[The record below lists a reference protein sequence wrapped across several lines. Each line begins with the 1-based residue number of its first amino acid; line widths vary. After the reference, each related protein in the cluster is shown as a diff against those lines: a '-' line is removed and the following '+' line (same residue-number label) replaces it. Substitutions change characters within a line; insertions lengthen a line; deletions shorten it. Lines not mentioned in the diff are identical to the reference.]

1 MLEMMSKLKFLST
14 LSVTYKFDYFLIILI
29 KSAELLS
36 FNTKLKDY

>member
-1 MLEMMSKLKFLST
+1 MMEIMPKLKFLST

-29 KSAELLS
+29 KSAGLLS

>member
-1 MLEMMSKLKFLST
+1 MLEMMSKLNFLSI

-29 KSAELLS
+29 KSAGLLS